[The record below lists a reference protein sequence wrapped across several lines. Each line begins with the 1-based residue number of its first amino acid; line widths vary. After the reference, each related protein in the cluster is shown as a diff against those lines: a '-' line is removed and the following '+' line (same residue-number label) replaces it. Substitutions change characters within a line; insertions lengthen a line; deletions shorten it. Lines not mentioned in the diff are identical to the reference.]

1 MKFKNWL
8 KLTYMVFIFTGF
20 SIIFTYAIS
29 ESRKDN
35 NTLKKINTFKTGG
48 ILLCMDN
55 EKENIHVVIKD
66 KWLLD
71 GNKFSSKENDSKVK
85 NIIFAKD
92 CVEVK

>member
-8 KLTYMVFIFTGF
+8 KLTYLVFIFTGF
-20 SIIFTYAIS
+20 SIIFTYAIN
-29 ESRKDN
+29 ESRKDMA
-35 NTLKKINTFKTGG
+35 TLKKMETFKNGG

-55 EKENIHVVIKD
+55 EKENIQVVIKD

-71 GNKFSSKENDSKVK
+71 GNKFSSKENDPKVK